1 MQTFLP
7 IIVLTLED
15 FDRNARV
22 LDSQRLNKQRVE
34 CKQIVKA
41 HTVPGYG
48 WQHHPAV
55 KMWRGYDWALLQY
68 AMAIHR
74 ECERRSIR
82 DKVDIAGWFLL
93 HLAQLDD
100 PTPGMPPWMGDE
112 RLHRSHQSNLKRKS
126 PILYRQFDV
135 PVDLPY
141 YWPV

>member
-7 IIVLTLED
+7 YED
-15 FDRNARV
+15 FDQSAQV
-22 LDSQRLNKQRVE
+22 LDSQRLIKQRVE

-55 KMWRGYDWALLQY
+55 LMWHSYDLALLKY

-74 ECERRSIR
+74 ECDRRGIR

-93 HLAQLDD
+93 NAAKLKDTNPA
-100 PTPGMPPWMGDE
+100 MPPWIGDE

>member
-7 IIVLTLED
+7 YED
-15 FDRNARV
+15 FDQSAKV

-34 CKQIVKA
+34 CKQIIKA
-41 HTVPGYG
+41 HYIPSYG
-48 WQHHPAV
+48 WQNHPAV
-55 KMWRGYDWALLQY
+55 KMWRGYDSALIDY
-68 AMAIHR
+68 ALVIHR
-74 ECERRSIR
+74 ECERRGIR
-82 DKVDIAGWFLL
+82 DKVDIGGWFLRSK
-93 HLAQLDD
+93 AQVEN
-100 PTPGMPPWMGDE
+100 TGMPPWMGDE

>member
-34 CKQIVKA
+34 CKQILKA

-55 KMWRGYDWALLQY
+55 KMWRGYSYAFIDYAL
-68 AMAIHR
+68 AIHR
-74 ECERRSIR
+74 ECDRRGIR
-82 DKVDIAGWFLL
+82 DKVDIAGWFTRSKT
-93 HLAQLDD
+93 QTYD
-100 PTPGMPPWMGDE
+100 TGMPPWLGDE